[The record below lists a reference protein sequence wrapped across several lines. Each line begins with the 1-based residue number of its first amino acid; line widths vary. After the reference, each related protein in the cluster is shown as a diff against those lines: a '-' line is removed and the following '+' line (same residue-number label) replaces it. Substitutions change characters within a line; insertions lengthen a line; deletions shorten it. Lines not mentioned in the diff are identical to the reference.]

1 MERDLSG
8 AAAFTRCARTGGAI
22 TCGIEVRTGE
32 GRSTVDSEEGELG
45 RRLRALLPTL
55 SPKRMRLAQAILDE
69 PFTVAVATAA
79 DLGEQLGV
87 DPATVV
93 RFSRSLGYSGY
104 SELKEAIR
112 SELPHMLT
120 VTEKLRRRLL
130 DPGPES
136 DAASVEGTM
145 SQDIRNIQAA
155 AAMNADDQVREVAAT
170 IASSDRVAVLGTGMS
185 APVADV
191 LAHLLELAGVPART
205 RTDPV
210 MAAVDVAMLGPTSS
224 VIAIGFWRY
233 VHSTVHLFEAAAGRT
248 SRSIAITDSHTSPL
262 ARLAHFTLLAPT
274 DATTINNSLAA
285 PIAVVNAVITAV
297 TTLTS
302 RRAYTFSRAL
312 DAVYEAGQVTVS
324 AAGKGEGR

>member
-1 MERDLSG
+1 M
-8 AAAFTRCARTGGAI
+8 
-22 TCGIEVRTGE
+22 GE
-32 GRSTVDSEEGELG
+32 GKPSAGSAVDAEEGELSE
-45 RRLRALLPTL
+45 RLRAMLPTL
-55 SPKRMRLAQAILDE
+55 SAKRMLLAQAILDE
-69 PFTVAVATAA
+69 PLTVAVASAA
-79 DLGEQLGV
+79 DLGAELGV

-130 DPGPES
+130 DRGSES
-136 DAASVEGTM
+136 DAASVEGAM

-155 AAMNADDQVREVAAT
+155 AAMNGEERVQEVAAA
-170 IASSDRVAVLGTGMS
+170 IAASDRVTVLGSGMS
-185 APVADV
+185 APVAEV
-191 LAHLLELAGVPART
+191 LAHLLEGAGVPAQT

-210 MAAVDVAMLGPTSS
+210 MAATAVAMLGPSSS

-233 VHSTVHLFEAAAGRT
+233 VHSTVNLFEAATRRT
-248 SRSIAITDSHTSPL
+248 SRSIAVTDSHTSPL
-262 ARLAHFTLLAPT
+262 ARVARYVLLAPT

-285 PIAVVNAVITAV
+285 PIAVVNAVVTAV

-302 RRAYTFSRAL
+302 RRAYKFSRAL
-312 DAVYEAGQVTVS
+312 DDVYEKGQITVRRT
-324 AAGKGEGR
+324 GPGEGR

>member
-1 MERDLSG
+1 M
-8 AAAFTRCARTGGAI
+8 RTGQGHP
-22 TCGIEVRTGE
+22 TSHTP
-32 GRSTVDSEEGELG
+32 VDAEDGELG

-55 SPKRMRLAQAILDE
+55 SPKQMLLAQAILDE

-79 DLGEQLGV
+79 DLGAQLGV
-87 DPATVV
+87 DPATIV

-120 VTEKLRRRLL
+120 VTEKLRRRLFDTGL
-130 DPGPES
+130 ES
-136 DAASVEGTM
+136 DAASVAGTM
-145 SQDIRNIQAA
+145 SQDILNIQAA
-155 AAMNADDQVREVAAT
+155 AASNGEDRVREVAAA
-170 IASSDRVAVLGTGMS
+170 IASSDRVAVLGTGIS

-210 MAAVDVAMLGPTSS
+210 SAAADVATLGPASS
-224 VIAIGFWRY
+224 VIAVGFWRY
-233 VHSTVHLFEAAAGRT
+233 VRSTVHLFEAATRRT
-248 SRSIAITDSHTSPL
+248 SRSIAITDSHVSPL
-262 ARLAHFTLLAPT
+262 ARIARFTLLAPT

-297 TTLTS
+297 TTQTS

-312 DAVYEAGQVTVS
+312 DAVYEAGQVTVGGT
-324 AAGKGEGR
+324 GKGGGL